1 MRKSSDEAVPKTED
15 LAAPNK
21 ELELKFEFDQS
32 FANRLRNAAWLRE
45 LQTGRASTR
54 AVNATYF
61 DTPDKALHRHGLSL
75 RVRKERGSYTQTIKA
90 SAGEAFT
97 RNEWDLKINRPV
109 PDREFIYDNP
119 EFRAQLGDRA
129 AERFEP
135 MFETRIRRT
144 TRNLVSGEG
153 TEISCDLDVG
163 EIAGRDGSVPIT
175 ELELEL
181 KSGDPAV
188 LFEIARRLNES
199 FPVRLVKRSKSEQG
213 YQLIDGGK
221 PHWYRQM
228 PVELA
233 EGATGEEV
241 LVGSLTKCLEHLGA
255 NEDCVLARSH
265 EEGVHQA
272 RVALRRMRAAFS
284 IYKPL
289 LPDHLRRELG
299 GRLKWAANEFGPAR
313 DWDVF
318 GIEVLGPV
326 ARTMPEDPGLAL
338 LAKEVVHQQ
347 DLAYAR
353 AGAMLSSAEYTGLK
367 IDVVDFLYARPWR
380 MSVEGEAG
388 VQLFA
393 DGRDFAAQA
402 LNKAHGKLL
411 KRGRHFAKMSAAER
425 HELRIDA
432 KKVRYAAEFFAPLY
446 DEAKVT
452 PFLAS
457 LKALQDDLGVQ
468 NDIEVARELVKS
480 LTDGGGEDKARRLR
494 HAGGL
499 VIGWHA
505 HAAIK
510 REKHALKAWKGYVAA
525 ERFWD

>member
-1 MRKSSDEAVPKTED
+1 MRTSPDEAAPRTED

-21 ELELKFEFDQS
+21 ELELKFEFDRS

-61 DTPDKALHRHGLSL
+61 DTPDKALYRHGLSL
-75 RVRKERGSYTQTIKA
+75 RVRKERGAYTQTIKA
-90 SAGEAFT
+90 SAGKAFT
-97 RNEWDLKINRPV
+97 RSEWDLKINRPV

-119 EFRAQLGDRA
+119 EFQAQLGDRA

-144 TRNLVSGEG
+144 TRKLVSEGG
-153 TEISCDLDVG
+153 TEISCGLDVG

-199 FPVRLVKRSKSEQG
+199 FPVRLVKRSRTEQG
-213 YQLIDGGK
+213 YRLIDGGK
-221 PHWYRQM
+221 PHWYKPM

-241 LVGSLTKCLEHLGA
+241 LVGSLNKCLEHLGA

-289 LPDHLRRELG
+289 LPNRLRREFG

-318 GIEVLGPV
+318 GMEVVGPV
-326 ARTMPEDPGLAL
+326 ARTMPEDPDLAL
-338 LAKEVVHQQ
+338 LAKEVVHRR

-353 AGAMLSSAEYTGLK
+353 AGTMLSSPEYTGLK
-367 IDVVDFLYARPWR
+367 IDLVDFLYARPWR

-388 VQLFA
+388 VRLFA

-402 LNKAHGKLL
+402 LDEAHGKLL
-411 KRGRHFAKMSAAER
+411 KRGKHFAGMSAAER

-432 KKVRYAAEFFAPLY
+432 KRVRYAAEFFAPLY
-446 DEAKVT
+446 DEAKVK

-457 LKALQDDLGVQ
+457 LKSLQDDLGVQ
-468 NDIEVARELVKS
+468 NDIEVAQGLVTS
-480 LTDGGGEDKARRLR
+480 LTDGGDEDKARRLR
-494 HAGGL
+494 YAGGL

-525 ERFWD
+525 DRFWD

>member
-1 MRKSSDEAVPKTED
+1 MRTSPDEAAPRTED

-32 FANRLRNAAWLRE
+32 FAKRLRNAAWLRE

-61 DTPDKALHRHGLSL
+61 DTPDKALYRHGLSL
-75 RVRKERGSYTQTIKA
+75 RVRKERGAYTQTIKA
-90 SAGEAFT
+90 SAGKAFT

-109 PDREFIYDNP
+109 PDREFIYGNP
-119 EFRAQLGDRA
+119 EFQAQLGDRA

-144 TRNLVSGEG
+144 TRNLVSEEG

-163 EIAGRDGSVPIT
+163 EISSRDGSVPIT

-213 YQLIDGGK
+213 YQLIDGGEPPWCK
-221 PHWYRQM
+221 PM

-241 LVGSLTKCLEHLGA
+241 LVASLNKCLEHLGA

-289 LPDHLRRELG
+289 LPDHPRREFG

-318 GIEVLGPV
+318 GLEVLGPV
-326 ARTMPEDPGLAL
+326 VRAMPEDPDLAL
-338 LAKEVVHQQ
+338 LAEEVVHRQ

-353 AGAMLSSAEYTGLK
+353 AGAMLSSPEYTGLK
-367 IDVVDFLYARPWR
+367 IDLVDFLYARPWR
-380 MSVEGEAG
+380 MSVEGKAG

-402 LNKAHGKLL
+402 LDEAHGKLL
-411 KRGRHFAKMSAAER
+411 KRGRHFARMSAAER

-432 KKVRYAAEFFAPLY
+432 KRVRYAAEFFAPLY
-446 DEAKVT
+446 DEAKVK

-457 LKALQDDLGVQ
+457 LKALQEDLGVQ
-468 NDIEVARELVKS
+468 NDIEVARELVES
-480 LTDGGGEDKARRLR
+480 LSGGGDEDKARRLR
-494 HAGGL
+494 YAGGL

-525 ERFWD
+525 DRFWE